1 MLEVQEAQPGH
12 HPSTSVTGTTVPERL
27 LEDSD
32 GVTRLYYAGT
42 VLAEARGPV
51 RTQDLSRDGVSWRGW
66 YLPRLL
72 WKRACAF
79 KMLQG
84 APLQQLLGPRYVV
97 LRGEFLPFYCPTPG
111 AKGLR
116 LAELLDS
123 PEPLTQ
129 RRLFELAHCPSSHS

>member
-1 MLEVQEAQPGH
+1 M
-12 HPSTSVTGTTVPERL
+12 
-27 LEDSD
+27 
-32 GVTRLYYAGT
+32 TRLYYAGM

-51 RTQDLSRDGVSWRGW
+51 RTQDFSREGVSWREW

-84 APLQQLLGPRYVV
+84 APLQQLLGARYVV
-97 LRGEFLPFYCPTPG
+97 LRGEFLPFYHPTPG
-111 AKGLR
+111 AKDLR

-129 RRLFELAHCPSSHS
+129 RRLFELVHSPSSHS